1 MTTFTNT
8 QTFVVIPCA
17 NCGTQFGVTSTL
29 NRRLRDDHS
38 TFFCPHGHRNY
49 FGGPS
54 EAEKLN
60 EQLERERRSKQWLR
74 EERDAARDLAVHER
88 NRANG
93 YKGAFT
99 KTKKRVGRGVCPAC
113 NRHFADLEQHVAAKH
128 PTFGGDHVDH

>member
-8 QTFVVIPCA
+8 RTFIVEDCIT
-17 NCGTQFGVTSTL
+17 CGVEFGL
-29 NRRLRDDHS
+29 PDHLRNRRLDDHRN
-38 TFFCPHGHRNY
+38 FFCPNGHQQHY
-49 FGGPS
+49 TGKT
-54 EAEKLN
+54 EAQKLN
-60 EQLERERRSKQWLR
+60 EQLDRERRTKQWLR